1 MSYVCILFVGALN
14 LNLLVITIIIHF
26 LMMCED
32 CILML
37 VLGTK
42 ALPSFSLTLR
52 LCKKSSLK
60 TSVIS

>member
-1 MSYVCILFVGALN
+1 MSYVCIFFVGVMN

-26 LMMCED
+26 LRMCED

-37 VLGTK
+37 ALGMK
-42 ALPSFSLTLR
+42 VQPSFSLTLK